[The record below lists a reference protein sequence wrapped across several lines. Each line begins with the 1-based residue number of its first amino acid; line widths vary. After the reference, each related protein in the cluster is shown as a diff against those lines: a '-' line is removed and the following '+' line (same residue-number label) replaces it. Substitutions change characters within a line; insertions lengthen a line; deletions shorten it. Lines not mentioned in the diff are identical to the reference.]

1 MKKGVILEVDD
12 RFLTLLTPEGEFLH
26 AHKQDKQYAL
36 GEEILFSPIMVERNR
51 KKHLSFTNK
60 LFSLKTLVTS
70 AAALLLF
77 MASLFPFHTKREV
90 YAYMSIDVNP
100 SLELGVNKNMEVIE
114 LNAYNIEGEEIIA
127 GIDEW
132 KEKDVSVIT
141 EILID
146 EMKTQGY
153 LEQNREVTISTVSI
167 EESETKLEEKMAE
180 EVSEIQEVV
189 VEENLELTVMEATV
203 TDRKAAK
210 EFGMSTGKYKK
221 ELKIK
226 KRDESTKRV
235 PKNGSKDN
243 KGESIPSTPKQNSPV
258 PAVLDEKDNH
268 QKHWGKKE
276 NNQNPKDHNAPGHI
290 KKNEKNAKESDRGKQ
305 QTNTDN
311 LGHQKKPNNVNNKRQ
326 NSDNN
331 KHENRN
337 YDNNEQEN
345 HVKNNQHNEKE
356 KNEKNNGKSGH

>member
-1 MKKGVILEVDD
+1 VKKGVILEVDD

-36 GEEILFSPIMVERNR
+36 GEEILFSPLQVDRNR
-51 KKHLSFTNK
+51 KKHLSFANK

-77 MASLFPFHTKREV
+77 MASLFPFNTKREV

-114 LNAYNIEGEEIIA
+114 LNAYNSEGEEIIA
-127 GIDEW
+127 GIDKW

-146 EMKTQGY
+146 EMETQGF

-167 EESETKLEEKMAE
+167 EKNENKLEEKMAE

-189 VEENLELTVMEATV
+189 LEENLVLTVMEATV

-226 KRDESTKRV
+226 KLDKSSKRA
-235 PKNGSKDN
+235 P
-243 KGESIPSTPKQNSPV
+243 ETIPSTPQQNSPV
-258 PAVLDEKDNH
+258 PAVGDEKDNH
-268 QKHWGKKE
+268 QKHEGKKE
-276 NNQNPKDHNAPGHI
+276 YNQYPNDHNSPGQI
-290 KKNEKNAKESDRGKQ
+290 KKEEKNAKELDSGKIKERQ

-311 LGHQKKPNNVNNKRQ
+311 WGHQKKQNNDYNNNRQ
-326 NSDNN
+326 NNHNN
-331 KHENRN
+331 KHENKN
-337 YDNNEQEN
+337 YDNKEQEN
-345 HVKNNQHNEKE
+345 HFKNNHHNEKE
-356 KNEKNNGKSGH
+356 KSEKNNGKSGH